1 MAWGT
6 LVPKR
11 ELNPCPLQ
19 GKSLNH
25 WTTREAWPAS
35 FRMQLASPFLPL
47 NSALA
52 DVCRAKTPTPC
63 FPTFISSNP
72 VSLLL
77 HHTCRVY
84 FLRQFHR
91 TLKLLR
97 VNVKYAMVDTV
108 RCFVFP
114 QKYHNSTRR
123 RGLTSQIHDTLSRH
137 SRKFPPTALTWE
149 SSFIFRFTSAYLAPV
164 PGLMKT
170 WKFKTDFVM
179 SEDLLAQTVG
189 AHAISFWVMF
199 LGFQACR
206 KELGPTW
213 GKHIFSGS
221 SEVGCCCLLAPKESF
236 ISSCCSVAKLCLTLC
251 NLMDC
256 SMQGFLS
263 FTNTDTKLMCEFA
276 HTRVH

>member
-77 HHTCRVY
+77 YHTCRVY

-108 RCFVFP
+108 RSVLFFHKNITIAHEGEVLLPKSTIPWVVILENSLP
-114 QKYHNSTRR
+114 QPWLERVP
-123 RGLTSQIHDTLSRH
+123 LS
-137 SRKFPPTALTWE
+137 L
-149 SSFIFRFTSAYLAPV
+149 
-164 PGLMKT
+164 
-170 WKFKTDFVM
+170 
-179 SEDLLAQTVG
+179 DL
-189 AHAISFWVMF
+189 
-199 LGFQACR
+199 
-206 KELGPTW
+206 P
-213 GKHIFSGS
+213 
-221 SEVGCCCLLAPKESF
+221 LL
-236 ISSCCSVAKLCLTLC
+236 I
-251 NLMDC
+251 
-256 SMQGFLS
+256 
-263 FTNTDTKLMCEFA
+263 
-276 HTRVH
+276 